1 MKILRYIAV
10 LCLCTVAGAS
20 VKFPY
25 PQTKAY
31 GNNTII
37 ANPVS
42 VCSSV
47 SPSTQLK
54 NQFLNYL
61 SNYYTESGN
70 YARIKFDD
78 PSYTVS
84 EGIGYGM
91 IFMVYFSD
99 NTTSYQSQFDKLW
112 AYYQNYSDGNG
123 LMHWKIQDFNSVNQS
138 GSATDADEDVA
149 FALAMAYYQWGDSK
163 YQSAAASLIAKI
175 RSNDFNSDG
184 MHKPGD
190 QWDSYKNPSY
200 VSPAAYEIFKLFDSG
215 NSSFWSSAISKNYT
229 LLQSNQNSS
238 TGLPSGWCNS
248 SGQPQNGNN
257 SFVAFDYD
265 ASRAPWRW
273 AWSYAWYG
281 HSQAN
286 SLLSKLS
293 TWVNSKLVTQL
304 KINMCVDG
312 STNCGSSSIEA
323 DGTSIGSLSSTLIYS
338 SSYQDKLNSNFQS
351 LLLQNPGYYHSSLR
365 LLTGL
370 LMTGNFQNLA
380 TATPI
385 TPSSSSSSLP
395 EECQVSSSS
404 AYVNSG
410 AYGWNSE
417 TVELSE
423 EAADGVKMGNLI
435 GSASRRWVTKVLGT
449 VSAGVTYTVSFQ
461 LCEDAGG
468 EAQDAHFLINS
479 SGDICDY
486 KYDLSG
492 GACVQASC
500 TYTSGSTQ
508 SDTLN
513 LWLWDWGGVFTVS
526 DLLAYSDRGDTL
538 ISGMDSWA
546 KFTNRP
552 EVFLSNDGA
561 HLVLSAYSDVS
572 LLDVQGR
579 VIRNFT
585 AKSGSAAISFNGIS
599 KGFYMISIRSALGN
613 KVYRVQVK

>member
-1 MKILRYIAV
+1 MKFLRYIAV
-10 LCLCTVAGAS
+10 FGLCTVVGAS

-25 PQTKAY
+25 PQAHSY
-31 GNNTII
+31 GNNTIVAQPI
-37 ANPVS
+37 S

-47 SPSTQLK
+47 SPSMQLK
-54 NQFLNYL
+54 SQFLSYL

-78 PSYTVS
+78 ATYTVS

-123 LMHWKIQDFNSVNQS
+123 LMHWKIQGFNSVNQS

-163 YQSAAASLIAKI
+163 YQTAAASLIAKI
-175 RSNDFNSDG
+175 RSHDFNSDG

-190 QWDSYKNPSY
+190 QWDNVKNPSY
-200 VSPAAYEIFKLFDSG
+200 VSPAAYEIFKLFDTS
-215 NSSFWSSAISKNYT
+215 NSSFWSSAVSKNYT

-248 SGQPQNGNN
+248 SGQPTNGNN
-257 SFVAFDYD
+257 SFIAFDYD

-281 HSQAN
+281 HSQA
-286 SLLSKLS
+286 STLLNKLS
-293 TWVNSKLVTQL
+293 TWVNSQLVTQL

-312 STNCGSSSIEA
+312 STNCGSNSIES
-323 DGTSIGSLSSTLIYS
+323 DGTSIGSLSSTLIYN
-338 SSYQDKLNSNFQS
+338 SSYQDKLNNNFQS

-380 TATPI
+380 TATPVAV
-385 TPSSSSSSLP
+385 TSSSSSLP

-404 AYVNSG
+404 TYVNSG

-423 EAADGVKMGNLI
+423 ELVDGVKIGNLI
-435 GSASRRWVTKVLGT
+435 GSASRRWVTRVLGT
-449 VSAGVTYTVSFQ
+449 TSAGVTYTVSFE
-461 LCEDAGG
+461 LCEETGG
-468 EAQDAHFLINS
+468 DAQDAHFLINN
-479 SGDICDY
+479 SGERCDY

-492 GACVQASC
+492 GTCVQASC
-500 TYTSGSTQ
+500 TFTPTNTQ

-526 DLLAYSDRGDTL
+526 NLLAYSSQGDTL
-538 ISGMDSWA
+538 VSGMNSWT
-546 KFTNRP
+546 KFASGSKILLT
-552 EVFLSNDGA
+552 GGYA
-561 HLVLSAYSDVS
+561 HLVLPAYSSVS

-579 VIRNFT
+579 VIRSVTDKAGPLAFPL
-585 AKSGSAAISFNGIS
+585 KGIS
-599 KGFYMISIRSALGN
+599 KGFYIISIRSALGN
-613 KVYRVQVK
+613 NVYRIQIK